1 MKYSKQIGVI
11 AAIGLIVACFF
22 PWVYIESI
30 NTTITGI
37 NAQNTNFGRPGL
49 ISIIF
54 ALFSISLC
62 AIQKIWSKRL
72 NLFVSTFNFAWS
84 IRNFL
89 LITQCSMGE
98 CPVKKPAIFATLLFS
113 LIILIMSMVPKME
126 IKNWFFYF
134 KFLFISILMELSA

>member
-1 MKYSKQIGVI
+1 MKYSKQIGLL
-11 AAIGLIVACFF
+11 AAIGLIIACFF

-37 NAQNTNFGRPGL
+37 NAENTNFGRPG
-49 ISIIF
+49 IVSILF
-54 ALFSISLC
+54 ALFSISLFT
-62 AIQKIWSKRL
+62 IQKIWSKRV

-98 CPVKKPAIFATLLFS
+98 CPEKKLSIYATLICSF
-113 LIILIMSMVPKME
+113 LILMMSMLPKME
-126 IKNWFFYF
+126 IKN
-134 KFLFISILMELSA
+134 